1 MMTPAQVGIAG
12 EVKPYQ
18 MMRPHSLLLPLEREE
33 LLAPLGVGMRGNLI
47 RYGL

>member
-18 MMRPHSLLLPLEREE
+18 MMRPTPCSYPSKGRNCLSL
-33 LLAPLGVGMRGNLI
+33 
-47 RYGL
+47 